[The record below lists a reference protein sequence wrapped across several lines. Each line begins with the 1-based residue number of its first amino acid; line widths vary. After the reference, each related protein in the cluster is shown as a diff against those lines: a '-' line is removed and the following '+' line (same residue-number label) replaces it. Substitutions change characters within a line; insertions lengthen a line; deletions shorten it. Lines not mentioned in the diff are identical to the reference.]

1 MKRQLIIAT
10 AALCCLGA
18 QAQETYESAKLINED
33 LNGTARYVGMG
44 GAMEA
49 LGADISTMGSNPAG
63 IGLFRRS
70 NVSASAGL
78 VTQNGAKDF
87 ADSKKTNA
95 SFDQIGFVYSMRSS
109 KRSFINFGFNY
120 HKSKNFDQIL
130 SAAGR
135 INGASQNKLSY
146 VKGAAGVFDEVRYG
160 TTSSDGSFHDVTP
173 GSGNGAWLGVN
184 RYGSDYYESGA
195 FNQADYLYYNVF
207 LADNTANTFYYE
219 DATAYDMK
227 RGSHGYIG
235 EYDFNLSGNS
245 KDRFYWGVTF
255 GLHDVHYND
264 ASSYIETLDA
274 SDGGAT
280 ELVDERRITGTGF
293 DIKAGVIFRPVAT
306 SPFRVGLYV
315 HTPTWY
321 DLTTT
326 NSTTLAYS
334 SQTGGASGQISDSYD
349 FKFFTP
355 WKFGISLGH
364 TIGTQIALG
373 ATYEYADYGTAD
385 IRVND
390 GGYYD
395 YWGSYV
401 ETSSSDDAM
410 NDNVKKVLRGVSTLK
425 LGMEF
430 KPTSNLAL
438 RLGYNYV
445 SPQYSS
451 DGYKDGTIESYG
463 NYYAST
469 TDYTN
474 WKATNRLT
482 AGVGYTHKNWNVDLA
497 YQYSRTE
504 GDFSPFMSYY
514 PGSGDDAD
522 LKNVPDGCTVKNIRQ
537 QLVLTL
543 GYRF

>member
-1 MKRQLIIAT
+1 MKRQLIITA
-10 AALCCLGA
+10 AALCCLGT

-49 LGADISTMGSNPAG
+49 LGADISTMSSNPAG

-70 NVSASAGL
+70 SVSASAGL
-78 VTQNGAKDF
+78 VSQNGAEDF
-87 ADSKKTNA
+87 ADTKKTNL
-95 SFDQIGFVYSMRSS
+95 SFDQVGFVYNMKSSRRSYV
-109 KRSFINFGFNY
+109 NFGFNY

-130 SAAGR
+130 SAAAQL
-135 INGASQNKLSY
+135 NGASQNKLSY
-146 VKGAAGVFDEVRYG
+146 VKGAAGVFDDVRYG
-160 TTSSDGSFHDVTP
+160 TTDSYGHFQQGTP
-173 GSGNGAWLGVN
+173 GNGDGAWTGVN
-184 RYGSDYYESGA
+184 SYGKSYYESQA

-207 LADNTANTFYYE
+207 LVDNSTSTAYYE
-219 DATAYDMK
+219 DATAYDMT

-264 ASSYIETLDA
+264 ISAYAETLDA
-274 SDGGAT
+274 SDGGTTVLA
-280 ELVDERRITGTGF
+280 DERRITGTGF
-293 DIKAGVIFRPVAT
+293 DIKAGIIFRPVAT

-326 NSTTLAYS
+326 STTALAYS
-334 SQTGGASGQISDSYD
+334 SQTGSASGLISDSYD

-355 WKFGISLGH
+355 WKFGVSLGH
-364 TIGTQIALG
+364 TIGTNIALG
-373 ATYEYADYGTAD
+373 ATYEYSDYSTAD
-385 IRVND
+385 NRIND

-395 YWGSYV
+395 DWGAFYES
-401 ETSSSDDAM
+401 SSSDEAM

-425 LGMEF
+425 VGMEY
-430 KPTSNLAL
+430 KPTSDLAL
-438 RLGYNYV
+438 RVGYNYV

-463 NYYAST
+463 NYYSST

-482 AGVGYTHKNWNVDLA
+482 AGVGYNYKHWVFDLA
-497 YQYSRTE
+497 YQYSRTQ
-504 GDFSPFMSYY
+504 GDFYPFMSYY
-514 PGSGDDAD
+514 PDQNDDQSLTNEGSGC
-522 LKNVPDGCTVKNIRQ
+522 KVNNIRQ
-537 QLVLTL
+537 QLILTV